1 MANGAPIGADAAPTA
16 ALTTAMTGGQA
27 TPGAAPEAV
36 NAQLE
41 SLAMAVRQ
49 IGDQVKALIGQNPA
63 LAAEGQQIGQLLKLM
78 IVKAAQQT
86 SMQTMSGAA
95 VPGGSAGM

>member
-1 MANGAPIGADAAPTA
+1 MASPASPIAGTAAPA
-16 ALTTAMTGGQA
+16 GALTTAMAAG
-27 TPGAAPEAV
+27 GAAPGAGAEAG

-49 IGDQVKALIGQNPA
+49 IGDQVKTLIGQNPA

-78 IVKAAQQT
+78 IVKAAQQA

-95 VPGGSAGM
+95 VPGAGGA